1 MTRGRDDAEKQSSV
15 WAKVR
20 PSRPAPT
27 ELKHILTIRV
37 ISVIGVLLGKVMQ
50 DLRSFLKQYES
61 EHPDQVRHVW
71 DAVPR
76 DFFVTA
82 ATLAAEKLNAPPVLI
97 FHNVEG
103 ISYPIMSGLFS
114 SRERIAYA
122 IGAAGADD
130 LHAHWAKISQGLK
143 SPMEA
148 STAPCQEVCLL
159 GEEAN
164 AEALPLMRHF
174 EQDNGRYI
182 TSGVVIAK
190 DPDNGRVNLSFA
202 RMQLQG
208 PRRFGISVH
217 SRGHLWEFQQRAEQ
231 KGQDLA
237 AAVVIGMHPAYLV
250 GAASRVAMGIDE
262 TEIAGAL
269 LGEPVEVV
277 RCKTVDLYVPAQA
290 EFVLEG
296 IILAHQYADEGP
308 FGEYTGYATAR
319 STRNVFAVT
328 ALTQRR
334 EPWFLDVCPGLSQD
348 HLFLGRVQKE
358 AEVLRKLRQVLPN
371 IRQIYY
377 PSSGSHYHCYISI
390 EKKRPGDGR
399 HAAVLALGLDSYI
412 KLAIVVDEDINV
424 ADESEVMWAVATR
437 MQPADDAL
445 ILENMTCN
453 VLDPSAKDGLSS
465 KLLIDATRP
474 LDWEAERCTVPAD
487 IAAQAA
493 QLFT

>member
-1 MTRGRDDAEKQSSV
+1 
-15 WAKVR
+15 
-20 PSRPAPT
+20 
-27 ELKHILTIRV
+27 
-37 ISVIGVLLGKVMQ
+37 MQ
-50 DLRSFLKQYES
+50 DLRSFLKQYETD
-61 EHPDQVRHVW
+61 HPDQVQHVW

-82 ATLAAEKLNAPPVLI
+82 ATLAAEQQNNPPVLI

-103 ISYPIMSGLFS
+103 VTGPILSGMFS

-122 IGAAGADD
+122 VGAAGAQD
-130 LHAHWAKISQGLK
+130 LHTHWSQISQSLQPPVEVSSG
-143 SPMEA
+143 
-148 STAPCQEVCLL
+148 PCQEICLL
-159 GEEAN
+159 GKEAN
-164 AEALPLMRHF
+164 AENLPLMRHF

-182 TSGVVIAK
+182 TSGVVIAR
-190 DPDNGRVNLSFA
+190 DPDNSRVNLSFA

-208 PRRFGISVH
+208 PRQLGISVH
-217 SRGHLWEFQQRAEQ
+217 SRGHLWDFQQRAEA
-231 KGQDLA
+231 KGQDLET
-237 AAVVIGMHPAYLV
+237 AVAIGMHPAYLV
-250 GAASRVAMGIDE
+250 GAASRVGMDIDE
-262 TEIAGAL
+262 TDIAGAL
-269 LGEPVEVV
+269 LGEPVQVV

-296 IILAHQYADEGP
+296 KILANRHADEGP

-319 STRNVFAVT
+319 STRNVFTVT
-328 ALTQRR
+328 ALTHRHK
-334 EPWFLDVCPGLSQD
+334 PWFLDVCPGLSRD

-371 IRQIYY
+371 VKQIYY

-412 KLAIVVDEDINV
+412 KLAVVVDEDIDISN
-424 ADESEVMWAVATR
+424 ESEVMWAMATR
-437 MQPADDAL
+437 MQPADDTI
-445 ILENMTCN
+445 ILDNMPCN
-453 VLDPSAKDGLSS
+453 VLDPSANDGLSS

-474 LDWEAERCTVPAD
+474 MDWEAERCTVPQE

-493 QLFT
+493 RLVNKSI